1 MNVRFLTHA
10 GLAAGL
16 IVLGACTG
24 QVTVQAQLEGEDG
37 AVTPLRELEVM
48 ALPYDRDA
56 IFDSLE
62 AAWGTPAP
70 QVPDSLVELQAAIA
84 TAQNEYTEATSRW
97 GAARDSA
104 KVLSDRLSG
113 MSNRMSGEYRLMHR
127 DFQDQEAT
135 YRQAEGV
142 MNRAFERTK
151 ELRNRFTQSAQEY
164 STRREAWGEEAF
176 VPVDSIIM
184 VRLDQLG
191 REVAADT
198 TDANGIAVFA
208 LKTGQWW
215 IHARYELP
223 FDELYWN
230 EPVTV
235 ARGEPTVVQLT
246 RATAEVRP
254 RY

>member
-37 AVTPLRELEVM
+37 ATTPLRELEVM

-62 AAWGTPAP
+62 AASGTPAP
-70 QVPDSLVELQAAIA
+70 QVPDSLVELQAEIA
-84 TAQNEYTEATSRW
+84 AAQSEYSEAESRW
-97 GAARDSA
+97 GEARDSA
-104 KVLSDRLSG
+104 KTLTEALGPMNPASAT
-113 MSNRMSGEYRLMHR
+113 YRLMHR
-127 DFQDQEAT
+127 DFLEQEIRIRDT
-135 YRQAEGV
+135 ERTRD
-142 MNRAFERTK
+142 RAFDHFTA
-151 ELRNRFTQSAQEY
+151 LRDRFTQSAQEY
-164 STRREAWGEEAF
+164 SVRREAWGEDAF
-176 VPVDSIIM
+176 APVDSIIM